1 MNYHLAIDNIRDD
14 RLDLVEEMW
23 ELQQKFL
30 ATVQNLTVGQA
41 TQELLPILA
50 DYCSLKENI
59 STMIADMDR
68 LEEQLTLL
76 INQQS
81 SSK

>member
-1 MNYHLAIDNIRDD
+1 MNYRLAIDNIHDD
-14 RLDLVEEMW
+14 QLDLVEEMC
-23 ELQQKFL
+23 ELRQKFL

-41 TQELLPILA
+41 TQELPPILA

-59 STMIADMDR
+59 STMIADMDM

-81 SSK
+81 LST

>member
-41 TQELLPILA
+41 TQELPPILA

-59 STMIADMDR
+59 STMIADTDR

>member
-1 MNYHLAIDNIRDD
+1 MNYRLAIDNIHDD
-14 RLDLVEEMW
+14 QLDLVEEMC
-23 ELQQKFL
+23 ELRQKFL
-30 ATVQNLTVGQA
+30 ATVQNLKVGQA
-41 TQELLPILA
+41 TQELPPILA

-81 SSK
+81 LST

>member
-1 MNYHLAIDNIRDD
+1 MNYRLAIDNIRDD
-14 RLDLVEEMW
+14 RLDLVEEMC
-23 ELQQKFL
+23 ELRQKFL

-41 TQELLPILA
+41 TQELPPILA

-59 STMIADMDR
+59 STMIADMDM

-81 SSK
+81 LST

>member
-1 MNYHLAIDNIRDD
+1 MNYRLAIDNIHDD
-14 RLDLVEEMW
+14 QLDLVEEMC
-23 ELQQKFL
+23 ELRQKFL
-30 ATVQNLTVGQA
+30 ATVQNLKVGQA
-41 TQELLPILA
+41 TQELPPILA
-50 DYCSLKENI
+50 DYCSLKQNI

-81 SSK
+81 LSK

>member
-1 MNYHLAIDNIRDD
+1 MNYHLVIDNIRDD
-14 RLDLVEEMW
+14 RLDLVEEMC
-23 ELQQKFL
+23 ELRQKFL

-41 TQELLPILA
+41 TQELPPILA

-81 SSK
+81 LST

>member
-1 MNYHLAIDNIRDD
+1 MNYRLAIDNIHDD
-14 RLDLVEEMW
+14 QLDLVEEMC
-23 ELQQKFL
+23 ELRPKFL
-30 ATVQNLTVGQA
+30 ATVQNLKVGQA
-41 TQELLPILA
+41 TQELPPILA

-81 SSK
+81 LST

>member
-23 ELQQKFL
+23 KLQQKFL

-41 TQELLPILA
+41 TQELPPILA
-50 DYCSLKENI
+50 DYFSLKENI

-68 LEEQLTLL
+68 LEEQLT
-76 INQQS
+76 
-81 SSK
+81 

>member
-1 MNYHLAIDNIRDD
+1 MNYHLAIDNICDD
-14 RLDLVEEMW
+14 WLDLVEDMW
-23 ELQQKFL
+23 ELQQK
-30 ATVQNLTVGQA
+30 LTVGQA
-41 TQELLPILA
+41 SQELPPILA

-81 SSK
+81 LST

>member
-1 MNYHLAIDNIRDD
+1 MNYRLAIDNIHDD
-14 RLDLVEEMW
+14 QLDLVEEMC
-23 ELQQKFL
+23 ELRQKFL
-30 ATVQNLTVGQA
+30 ATVQNLKVGQA
-41 TQELLPILA
+41 TQELPPILA
-50 DYCSLKENI
+50 DYCSLKQNI

-81 SSK
+81 LST

>member
-1 MNYHLAIDNIRDD
+1 MNYRLAIDNIHDD
-14 RLDLVEEMW
+14 QLDLVEEMC
-23 ELQQKFL
+23 ELRQKFL
-30 ATVQNLTVGQA
+30 ATVQNLKVGQA
-41 TQELLPILA
+41 TQELPPILA

-81 SSK
+81 LSK

>member
-14 RLDLVEEMW
+14 RLDLVEEMC
-23 ELQQKFL
+23 ELRQKFL

-41 TQELLPILA
+41 TQELPPILA

-59 STMIADMDR
+59 STMIADMDM

-81 SSK
+81 LST

>member
-23 ELQQKFL
+23 ELRQKFL

-41 TQELLPILA
+41 TQELPPILA

-81 SSK
+81 LSK